1 MFERTD
7 KVATNND
14 ALIRGA
20 INSKEFIEVYNK
32 NEGNVV
38 AIAEHFGIS
47 VYNTHKKI
55 EVLKNIGH
63 KFANKRSSAKRDK
76 VGADILLSL
85 AALCEE

>member
-7 KVATNND
+7 KAASISD
-14 ALIRGA
+14 MLIREK
-20 INSKEFIEVYNK
+20 IKTEDFLTVYN
-32 NEGNVV
+32 NSEGNVV
-38 AIAEHFGIS
+38 KVAEHFGIS

-55 EVLKNIGH
+55 EVLKNIGY
-63 KFANKRSSAKRDK
+63 KFASKRASAK